1 MKAIILAAGHGS
13 RLLPLTLTTPKCLVE
28 VGGRA
33 ILDHQLDAVSAA
45 GFDGAVIV
53 GGYRID
59 QIDAH
64 LAARDGGRDGGL
76 PTTLVFNP
84 FWSVANSIGS
94 VWAASAYLDS
104 PFALMNGDTLFDAA
118 ILRGARA
125 RSAAGVTLVVEPL
138 EQPGLDDMLVEADG
152 ERVIAVGKHLV
163 GHQATDRS
171 LGLILS
177 AGGTAYAE
185 ALRAVIGEPDGL
197 HAYHHAVVRRVAE
210 RSGVRALR
218 IAPDLRWQEIDRPED
233 IAQWQR
239 EHAAPTLDPT
249 QAATTPRDPSAAI
262 DASA

>member
-59 QIDAH
+59 QIDTH
-64 LAARDGGRDGGL
+64 LAGRNGGL

-94 VWAASAYLDS
+94 VWAASAHLDT

-138 EQPGLDDMLVEADG
+138 EEPGLDDMLVEADG

-239 EHAAPTLDPT
+239 EHAAPTPAPN
-249 QAATTPRDPSAAI
+249 QAATTPRDRSAAI

>member
-64 LAARDGGRDGGL
+64 LAGRDGGL

-94 VWAASAYLDS
+94 VWAASAYLDT

-249 QAATTPRDPSAAI
+249 QAATTPRDRSAAI

>member
-45 GFDGAVIV
+45 GFDSAVIV

-64 LAARDGGRDGGL
+64 LAGRDGGL

-94 VWAASAYLDS
+94 VWAASPYLDT

-138 EQPGLDDMLVEADG
+138 EEPGLDDMLVEADG

-239 EHAAPTLDPT
+239 EHAAPTLAPN
-249 QAATTPRDPSAAI
+249 QAATTPRDPSAGI

>member
-64 LAARDGGRDGGL
+64 LAARDGGL

-94 VWAASAYLDS
+94 VWAASAHLDS

-239 EHAAPTLDPT
+239 EHAAPTLAPN

>member
-64 LAARDGGRDGGL
+64 LAGRDGGRDGGL

-94 VWAASAYLDS
+94 VWAASAHLDT

-239 EHAAPTLDPT
+239 EHAAPN
-249 QAATTPRDPSAAI
+249 QAATTPRDRSAAI

>member
-64 LAARDGGRDGGL
+64 LAGRDGGL

-94 VWAASAYLDS
+94 VWAASAYLDT

-138 EQPGLDDMLVEADG
+138 EEPGLDDMLVEADG

-239 EHAAPTLDPT
+239 EHAAPTPAPN
-249 QAATTPRDPSAAI
+249 QAVTTPRDPSAAI

>member
-64 LAARDGGRDGGL
+64 LAGRDGGL

-138 EQPGLDDMLVEADG
+138 EEPGLDDMLVEADG

-239 EHAAPTLDPT
+239 EHAAPTPAPN
-249 QAATTPRDPSAAI
+249 QAVTTPRDRSAAI